1 LVKLLPNGYLK
12 LLDKTME
19 TSKLREN
26 FEAQLKKINET
37 IVGIEND
44 LERAK
49 EYKAKLVGGMETLDI
64 LERGEIPEEMPGI
77 TE

>member
-1 LVKLLPNGYLK
+1 LLNGYLK

-37 IVGIEND
+37 ILGIETD

-49 EYKAKLVGGMETLDI
+49 EYKAKLVGGMETLD
-64 LERGEIPEEMPGI
+64 LLDKGELPETPAE
-77 TE
+77 

>member
-1 LVKLLPNGYLK
+1 LLNGYLK

-26 FEAQLKKINET
+26 FEAQLKKINDT
-37 IVGIEND
+37 ILGIESD

-49 EYKAKLVGGMETLDI
+49 EYKAKLVGGMETLDL
-64 LERGEIPEEMPGI
+64 LEGKVPEPEASVPAA
-77 TE
+77 E

>member
-1 LVKLLPNGYLK
+1 
-12 LLDKTME
+12 ME

>member
-1 LVKLLPNGYLK
+1 
-12 LLDKTME
+12 ME

-37 IVGIEND
+37 ILGIETD

-49 EYKAKLVGGMETLDI
+49 EYKAKLVGGMETLD
-64 LERGEIPEEMPGI
+64 LLDKGELPEPPAE
-77 TE
+77 

>member
-1 LVKLLPNGYLK
+1 
-12 LLDKTME
+12 ME

-37 IVGIEND
+37 ILGIESD

-49 EYKAKLVGGMETLDI
+49 EYKAKLVGGMETLD
-64 LERGEIPEEMPGI
+64 LLDKGELPEPPAAE
-77 TE
+77 

>member
-1 LVKLLPNGYLK
+1 
-12 LLDKTME
+12 ME

-37 IVGIEND
+37 IFGIESD

-49 EYKAKLVGGMETLDI
+49 EYKAKLVGGMETLD
-64 LERGEIPEEMPGI
+64 LLDKGELPEPPAE
-77 TE
+77 

>member
-1 LVKLLPNGYLK
+1 
-12 LLDKTME
+12 ME

-37 IVGIEND
+37 ILGIETD

-49 EYKAKLVGGMETLDI
+49 EYKAKLVGGMETLD
-64 LERGEIPEEMPGI
+64 LLDKGEIPEPPAE
-77 TE
+77 